1 MSRRAFNSLLA
12 IFALQSAASA
22 ADLPAQKAAPAPAPL
37 MFSWEGGYLGT
48 QAGYGFNTVRE
59 TGFDP
64 IPGYANLANP
74 VSYSQNYSS
83 RGPFSGFHFG
93 YNKQYGQFV
102 LGAEA
107 DFDFTGQHTNKVLYN
122 SLGAALGGPTQ
133 TNIADNLRWMAR
145 ARAGYAD
152 GKTLYYLTGGL
163 VSGTST
169 VQQNYWA
176 LSSPVVPVA
185 DYFNIQRFG
194 WTAGAGI
201 EYAFSDVWSGRIEY
215 HHNDFGTATVNSV
228 QVPGLTFRE
237 RSAED
242 IVELGISY
250 HIGAPG
256 AAAAVAAASE
266 PKAKYEPPPPPDP
279 TFIGRLYHG
288 YKDEWGAQFRTIPTR
303 RRAAAP
309 VTARQRSRRRPTLSP
324 NGPMAARRRSP
335 CRCPIRST
343 RR

>member
-1 MSRRAFNSLLA
+1 MPRRALTSLLA
-12 IFALQSAASA
+12 LCALQGAASA
-22 ADLPAQKAAPAPAPL
+22 ADLPAQKAPPAPAPL

-59 TGFDP
+59 SGFDP

-93 YNKQYGQFV
+93 YNRQFGQFV

-107 DFDFTGQHTNKVLYN
+107 DFDFTGQHTDKVLYN

-152 GKTLYYLTGGL
+152 GRTLYYVTGGL
-163 VSGTST
+163 VNGTST

-176 LSSPVVPVA
+176 LSSPNAPVA

-194 WTAGAGI
+194 WTAGAGV
-201 EYAFSDVWSGRIEY
+201 EYAFTDEWSGRVEY

-242 IVELGISY
+242 VVGPRPRRRRSNTNRRRRRTRPSSAGSIMAIRTN
-250 HIGAPG
+250 GARR
-256 AAAAVAAASE
+256 S
-266 PKAKYEPPPPPDP
+266 PK
-279 TFIGRLYHG
+279 
-288 YKDEWGAQFRTIPTR
+288 IPTR

-309 VTARQRSRRRPTLSP
+309 VTAPPRSRRRPTPSP

-335 CRCPIRST
+335 FRCPIRST